1 MAVDNESS
9 TSSYTEAVR
18 GTGLRA
24 TWYEL
29 RRVVWPTRQELFR
42 MTGIVVGTVVVI
54 SLFIAGIDALL
65 FKVTGLLYGSSS

>member
-1 MAVDNESS
+1 MAVENESG
-9 TSSYTEAVR
+9 TYAEVVR

-29 RRVVWPTRQELFR
+29 RRVVWPTRQELLR

-54 SLFIAGIDALL
+54 SLFIAAVDAGL
-65 FKVTGLLYGSSS
+65 FRITTFLYGSSS

>member
-1 MAVDNESS
+1 MAVENESS
-9 TSSYTEAVR
+9 NYAEVVR

-29 RRVVWPTRQELFR
+29 RRVVWPTRQELLR

-65 FKVTGLLYGSSS
+65 FRVTTFLYGSST